1 MIKHVPIDKILKVK
15 SLEVDVFYIYTR
27 KKLEKDV

>member
-15 SLEVDVFYIYTR
+15 SLEVDVFSIYTR